1 MRKIIVSTLF
11 SALVLTS
18 ACKKPDPNK
27 FETHVELIK
36 NADSRSQGFSGL
48 EKLTTTVL
56 DAQQNEDLIDEF
68 AVKVIPAFE
77 EIWAD
82 AEEQQETML
91 DLLRKVGR
99 PEAAP
104 VWNMAL
110 QLDGSAGARK
120 NVMNA
125 LDGIKKAKA
134 DGSVE
139 KIIEL
144 FAEIIEKPSL
154 DESETDAGK
163 VRLMMAETLGAL
175 GDARAVPVLI
185 KAMEQTTEK
194 QPVSVHRAAAK
205 ALGRIGDPSAVDA
218 LLTVTFRVADAP
230 TSTNIGIRSKQAL
243 AAIGE
248 PAVPQV
254 LKMLRGDHVQVQ
266 ELAAENGV
274 PQPVIQQTAA
284 GILGAMGAVS
294 AVDDL
299 VGFMPTADCKPGEKK
314 EAEKADGD
322 DDEDADDEAANAA
335 GLRAV
340 IANALGFIG
349 DEKASESLCGC
360 VLSTDNPGDMFP
372 IMESLG
378 RIGGEKAVTCLNEVI
393 KSGEYDT
400 EIVLSDFKYTPR
412 WDAGRFAILAAGPEQ
427 IASIKAA
434 MATNKDAKVKEELSK
449 WDAGIALVETCKT
462 DAACYEKTLEDVDA
476 DWFAREKAAFEVAR
490 LKKGDV
496 AAAEAISR
504 AFKVRNPDARISM
517 AWLPMRMLERGTECG
532 GCVDALQGVLDS
544 EKGSMDATFQAS
556 VLRARE
562 TMAGLRP
569 AGSDNENEE

>member
-11 SALVLTS
+11 SALVATS

-48 EKLTTTVL
+48 EKLTATVL
-56 DAQQNEDLIDEF
+56 DAQDNDDLIDDF
-68 AVKVIPAFE
+68 AAKVIPAFE
-77 EIWAD
+77 EIYAD
-82 AEEQQETML
+82 AEEQQEKML

-99 PEAAP
+99 PEGAP

-110 QLDGSAGARK
+110 ELDGSAGARTK
-120 NVMNA
+120 VMTA
-125 LDGIKKAKA
+125 LDGIKKSKA

-139 KIIEL
+139 KIVEL
-144 FAEIIEKPSL
+144 FEEIIATPSL
-154 DESETDAGK
+154 DDSKTDSGK

-175 GDARAVPVLI
+175 GDKRAVPVLI

-194 QPVSVHRAAAK
+194 QPVAVHRAAAK

-248 PAVPQV
+248 PAVPKV
-254 LKMLRGDHVQVQ
+254 LEMLRGDHVKVQ
-266 ELAAENGV
+266 ELAAKNGV

-299 VGFMPTADCKPGEKK
+299 VGFMPTEDCQPPDPKK
-314 EAEKADGD
+314 KDEEPDEEAV
-322 DDEDADDEAANAA
+322 NAA

-349 DEKASESLCGC
+349 DPKASDALCGC
-360 VLSTDNPGDMFP
+360 VVATDNPGDLFP

-378 RIGGEKAVTCLNEVI
+378 RIGGEKAVSCLNEVI

-400 EIVLSDFKYTPR
+400 EIVLADAKYTPR
-412 WDAGRFAILAAGPEQ
+412 WDAGRFAILAAAPEQ
-427 IASIKAA
+427 IASIKEA
-434 MATNKDAKVKEELSK
+434 MATNKDAKVKSELAK
-449 WDAGIALVETCKT
+449 WDAGLTLVETCKA
-462 DAACYEKTLEDVDA
+462 DAACYEKALGDVDA

-532 GCVDALQGVLDS
+532 ACVDALQGVLDS
-544 EKGSMDATFQAS
+544 EKGSMDAKFQAS

-569 AGSDNENEE
+569 AGTEPEAAE

>member
-18 ACKKPDPNK
+18 ACKKSDPNK

-36 NADSRSQGFSGL
+36 NAETRSQGFSGL
-48 EKLTTTVL
+48 ETLTATVL
-56 DAQQNEDLIDEF
+56 DAQGNEDLIEDF

-77 EIWAD
+77 EIYGD
-82 AEEQQETML
+82 AEEQQEKML

-99 PEAAP
+99 PEGAP

-110 QLDGSAGARK
+110 ELDGSAGARTK
-120 NVMNA
+120 VMTA

-139 KIIEL
+139 KIVEL
-144 FAEIIEKPSL
+144 FEEIIATPSL
-154 DESETDAGK
+154 DDSKTDAGK
-163 VRLMMAETLGAL
+163 VRLMMAETLGSL
-175 GDARAVPVLI
+175 GDKRAVPVLI
-185 KAMEQTTEK
+185 KAMEQTTEQ
-194 QPVSVHRAAAK
+194 QPVAVHRAAAK

-248 PAVPQV
+248 PAVPKV
-254 LKMLRGDHVQVQ
+254 LEMLRGDHVAVQ
-266 ELAAENGV
+266 ELAAKNGV

-299 VGFMPTADCKPGEKK
+299 VGFMPTEDCQPADDKKK
-314 EAEKADGD
+314 EEP
-322 DDEDADDEAANAA
+322 DAEAASAA

-349 DEKASESLCGC
+349 DEKASDALCGC
-360 VLSTDNPGDMFP
+360 VVATDNPGDLFP

-378 RIGGEKAVTCLNEVI
+378 RIGGEKAVSCLNEVI

-400 EIVLSDFKYTPR
+400 EIVLADAKYTPR
-412 WDAGRFAILAAGPEQ
+412 WDAGRFAILAAAPEQ
-427 IASIKAA
+427 IASIKDA
-434 MATNKDAKVKEELSK
+434 MATNKDATVKAELAK
-449 WDAGIALVETCKT
+449 WDDGIALVESCKA
-462 DAACYEKTLEDVDA
+462 DAACYEKTLGDADA

-490 LKKGDV
+490 LKKGDL
-496 AAAEAISR
+496 AAAEAISK
-504 AFKVRNPDARISM
+504 AFKVRNPDARVSM
-517 AWLPMRMLERGTECG
+517 AWLPMRMLDRGTECG
-532 GCVDALQGVLDS
+532 PCVDALQGVLDA
-544 EKGSMDATFQAS
+544 EKGTMDAKLQLS

-562 TMAGLRP
+562 TIAGLRP
-569 AGSDNENEE
+569 AGVEPEE

>member
-27 FETHVELIK
+27 FETHVEFIK
-36 NADSRSQGFSGL
+36 SADTRSQGFAGL
-48 EKLTTTVL
+48 EKLTATVL
-56 DAQQNEDLIDEF
+56 DAQGNDDLVEDF

-77 EIWAD
+77 EIYME
-82 AEEQQETML
+82 AEEHQEKML

-99 PEAAP
+99 PEGAP

-110 QLDGSAGARK
+110 ELDGSAGARTK
-120 NVMNA
+120 VMTA

-139 KIIEL
+139 KIVEL
-144 FAEIIEKPSL
+144 FEEIIAKPSL
-154 DESETDAGK
+154 DDSKTDSGK

-175 GDARAVPVLI
+175 RDKRAVPVLI
-185 KAMEQTTEK
+185 KAMEQTTEQ
-194 QPVSVHRAAAK
+194 QPVAVHRAAAK
-205 ALGRIGDPSAVDA
+205 ALGRIRDPAAVDA

-230 TSTNIGIRSKQAL
+230 TSTNIGIRAKQAL

-248 PAVPQV
+248 PAVPKV
-254 LKMLRGDHVQVQ
+254 LEMLRGDHVGVQ
-266 ELAAENGV
+266 ELAAKNGV

-284 GILGAMGAVS
+284 GILGAMGAAS

-299 VGFMPTADCKPGEKK
+299 VGFMPTEDCKPPEDKK
-314 EAEKADGD
+314 GSKK
-322 DDEDADDEAANAA
+322 DEEPDEETANAA

-360 VLSTDNPGDMFP
+360 VVSTDNPGDLFP

-378 RIGGEKAVTCLNEVI
+378 RIGGEKAVSCLNEVI

-427 IASIKAA
+427 IASIKEA
-434 MATNKDAKVKEELSK
+434 MATNKDAKVTKELTK
-449 WDAGIALVETCKT
+449 WDAGLALVESCKA
-462 DAACYEKTLEDVDA
+462 DAACYEKTLGDADA
-476 DWFAREKAAFEVAR
+476 DWFAREKAAFELAR

-496 AAAEAISR
+496 AAAEAISK

-532 GCVDALQGVLDS
+532 GCVDALQGVLDA
-544 EKGSMDATFQAS
+544 EKGSMDAKFQAS

-569 AGSDNENEE
+569 AGAEPEAEE